1 MGRKRFDMEGD
12 IASVDNVLSRDE
24 KLLLDHVLKE
34 YRKLDEQG
42 KCEMISHIKYA
53 HFADRLNKRNG
64 ASRDAHSEMYQ

>member
-1 MGRKRFDMEGD
+1 MGRKRVDMEGD

-24 KLLLDHVLKE
+24 RMLLDYVLKE

-42 KCEMISHIKYA
+42 KVEMISHIKYA

>member
-24 KLLLDHVLKE
+24 RMLLDYVLKA
-34 YRKLDEQG
+34 YRKMDDQG
-42 KCEMISHIKYA
+42 KREMIEHIKYA

-64 ASRDAHSEMYQ
+64 EAREAHSEMYQ

>member
-24 KLLLDHVLKE
+24 RMLLDYVLKE
-34 YRKLDEQG
+34 YRKMDEQG
-42 KCEMISHIKYA
+42 KAETISRIKYA

-64 ASRDAHSEMYQ
+64 EAREAHSGMYQ